1 MTWKALFGHLKTITR
16 HHHMVMLGCFK
27 VGLYRQGLLHDLSKL
42 SPAEFIPGVKYY
54 QGGKRSPTGAERR
67 ATGISKAWLHH
78 KAHNKHHL
86 EYWLDWTK
94 EKPAVLHG
102 MPIPKKYLAEMAVDR
117 MSAAKVYLG
126 KDYTDFSPLEY
137 LTDPMRSN
145 DLQFMHPDTGN
156 TLKALY
162 GILGREG
169 EDAFYRAVRELI
181 RTGKVKESGDA

>member
-1 MTWKALFGHLKTITR
+1 
-16 HHHMVMLGCFK
+16 
-27 VGLYRQGLLHDLSKL
+27 
-42 SPAEFIPGVKYY
+42 
-54 QGGKRSPTGAERR
+54 
-67 ATGISKAWLHH
+67 
-78 KAHNKHHL
+78 
-86 EYWLDWTK
+86 
-94 EKPAVLHG
+94 
-102 MPIPKKYLAEMAVDR
+102 MAVDR

-126 KDYTDFSPLEY
+126 KDYSDFSPLEY

>member
-102 MPIPKKYLAEMAVDR
+102 MPIPPRYLAEMAVDR
-117 MSAAKVYLG
+117 MSAAI
-126 KDYTDFSPLEY
+126 EY
-137 LTDPMRSN
+137 VHHRNRQLVCIYS
-145 DLQFMHPDTGN
+145 
-156 TLKALY
+156 A
-162 GILGREG
+162 
-169 EDAFYRAVRELI
+169 
-181 RTGKVKESGDA
+181 KESVKRDAQRCCSGSCCRY